1 MFTSS
6 TKIVLHFLIL
16 IKFNN
21 IQILNTVPKKLY
33 VKFYQYI
40 KALVFEDAKK
50 KTYFVSLNTTLS
62 IYQFILQLTIHFSF
76 YLYIQSNKI
85 I

>member
-50 KTYFVSLNTTLS
+50 KLTL
-62 IYQFILQLTIHFSF
+62 YP
-76 YLYIQSNKI
+76 
-85 I
+85 

>member
-1 MFTSS
+1 MIMFTSS

-62 IYQFILQLTIHFSF
+62 ILLTHFTIQLISQFLFLHINQ
-76 YLYIQSNKI
+76 
-85 I
+85 